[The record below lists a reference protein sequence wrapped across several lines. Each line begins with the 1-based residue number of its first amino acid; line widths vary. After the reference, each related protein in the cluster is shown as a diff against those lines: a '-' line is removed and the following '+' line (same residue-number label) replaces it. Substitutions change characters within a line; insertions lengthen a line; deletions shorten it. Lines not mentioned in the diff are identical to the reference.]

1 MMGAAP
7 LAASVW
13 GITPDRY
20 QVHALHS
27 GERLWPDANCYV
39 DIWIEVLN
47 ALGLEPLACM
57 SSTLVADFEGDQW
70 TFFKPSLS
78 DLEELYGITV
88 DELNVWRS
96 LVDHVHEQV
105 RRGRLV
111 IVEVDSFNLPDDV
124 GTTYRTDHAKTAIGI
139 HEIDLA
145 GRRLGYF
152 HGGGYHRLEGDDFD
166 NIFRLVQ
173 RSPAGSLQP
182 YAEIVKLNHLR
193 RRPAAELA
201 GCALRALRRH
211 LARRPV
217 GNPFSA
223 FRRQFTQDAELLMN
237 EDLAGFHRYAFA
249 NFRQFG
255 ASFELAALF
264 LRWLAKHGEEDLK
277 EPATAF
283 HELSQ
288 ATTST
293 MFKIARA
300 VRAKRPMDMASTF
313 DGMEA
318 SWERGMGRLIAEQAT

>member
-1 MMGAAP
+1 MGGVP

-13 GITPDRY
+13 GIAPDRY

-57 SSTLVADFEGDQW
+57 GSTLVADFEGDQW
-70 TFFKPSLS
+70 TFFKPSLA
-78 DLEELYGITV
+78 DLEDLYGITV

-96 LVDHVHEQV
+96 LVHHVHTQV
-105 RRGRLV
+105 SRGRLV

-124 GTTYRTDHAKTAIGI
+124 GTTYRTHHAKTAIGV
-139 HEIDLA
+139 HEIDVV

-152 HGGGYHRLEGDDFD
+152 HGGGYHRLEGEDFE
-166 NIFRLVQ
+166 NIFRLTE
-173 RSPAGSLQP
+173 RAPIASLEP
-182 YAEIVKLNHLR
+182 YAEIVKIDHLKR
-193 RRPAAELA
+193 RTAVEL
-201 GCALRALRRH
+201 GGRALSSLRRH
-211 LARRPV
+211 LSRRPAC
-217 GNPFSA
+217 NPFAA
-223 FRRQFTQDAELLMN
+223 FRKRFAQDAEALMA

-249 NFRQFG
+249 TFRQFG

-264 LRWLAKHGEEDLK
+264 LRWLAEHGERDLA
-277 EPATAF
+277 EPAAAF

-288 ATTST
+288 TTTST

-300 VRAKRPMDMASTF
+300 VRGKRALDLASTF

-318 SWERGMGRLIAEQAT
+318 SWERGMAGLVAKQAT